1 MVTTFD
7 QPLVIG
13 SGVAGLSVALGLDA
27 CAVVTK
33 TRLGAGSSDWAQGGV
48 ASALAADDSA
58 VLHAADTVNV
68 SAGLAVEEAVTR
80 LTERGA
86 DAIER
91 LIALGAEFDRDS
103 DGALALGR
111 EAGHSRRRIV
121 HANGDATGAEVMRTL
136 VAAIDARPSVQVFED
151 HLVVDLIVGF
161 DGSARGALVVTPA
174 GEFEVWIAPAV
185 VIATGGVG
193 QVFARTTNPA
203 VVTGDGI
210 AMAVRAG
217 VRVADM
223 EFVQFHPTA
232 LDAGLDPM
240 PLLTEALRG
249 EGAHL
254 VDRDGRRYM
263 VGIHPDAE
271 LAPRD
276 VVARANYR
284 NRGNAYL
291 DATVI
296 GEGFPERFPTVFASA
311 MAAGIDPRHS
321 AMPVSA
327 ACHYFMG
334 GIAAGPRGHTSA
346 QGLYA
351 VGEASSTGIHGA
363 NRLASNSL
371 LEGLV
376 FGRMVAEA
384 IRSDGLETHERGLQI
399 PIGAT
404 DSPLRK
410 GPGIGELRA
419 VMWDAVG
426 VERSQ
431 ESLDGAAL
439 ALADLEDQLV
449 GSVEGRNL
457 HTVAT
462 QITQAA
468 SARRES
474 RGAHYR
480 VDYPELDVT
489 LARRQE
495 WTVLPALEPLAA
507 AVR

>member
-1 MVTTFD
+1 
-7 QPLVIG
+7 
-13 SGVAGLSVALGLDA
+13 VAGLSVALGLEA
-27 CAVVTK
+27 CAVITK

-48 ASALAADDSA
+48 ASALAADDSPA
-58 VLHAADTVNV
+58 LHAEDTVKV
-68 SAGLAVEEAVTR
+68 SAGLAVEEAVAR
-80 LTERGA
+80 LTERGPE
-86 DAIER
+86 AIER
-91 LIALGAEFDRDS
+91 LVALGAEFDRD
-103 DGALALGR
+103 DEGALALGR

-136 VAAIDARPSVQVFED
+136 VAAIDDRPRLQVFED
-151 HLVVDLIVGF
+151 HLVVDLIVGS
-161 DGSARGALVVTPA
+161 DGSVRGVLVVTSA
-174 GEFEVWIAPAV
+174 GEAEVWIAPAV

-254 VDRDGRRYM
+254 VDRDGHRYL

-291 DATVI
+291 DATII
-296 GEGFPERFPTVFASA
+296 GETFPERFPTVFASA
-311 MAAGIDPRHS
+311 MAVGIDPRRS
-321 AMPVSA
+321 PMPVSA

-346 QGLYA
+346 LGLYA

-384 IRSDGLETHERGLQI
+384 IRSDGLEPSGHGLQI
-399 PIGAT
+399 PSGAP
-404 DSPLRK
+404 DSWARR

-419 VMWDAVG
+419 VMWGSVG

-431 ESLDGAAL
+431 ESLDAA
-439 ALADLEDQLV
+439 AQGLADLEDQLV
-449 GSVEGRNL
+449 ASVEGRNL

-462 QITQAA
+462 QITTAA
-468 SARRES
+468 LERRES
-474 RGAHYR
+474 RGSHYR
-480 VDYPELDVT
+480 IDYPEIDAT
-489 LARRQE
+489 RARRQE
-495 WTVLPALEPLAA
+495 WTLLPELEPLAA